1 MAKKRQAAAL
11 TERHYVDLAQA
22 SSAQTT
28 LTAYGKL
35 IKNSEASPSSVGL
48 SHPRGLSEAL
58 QASLVVG
65 VAIGGRCITLHT
77 PRQVML
83 PAPDGPAD
91 GCSWDPAEYV
101 VWKNL
106 PRDWITVHFLA
117 IARSVSEALLF
128 GSGDTSLGRMLT
140 TPVSAVT
147 GVRDRVVA
155 MVRAWAQMP
164 GNPRGT
170 DQLMVLWATYRGL
183 PPADGAQLL
192 AQQVNDA
199 FNTKFMPGD
208 FNPPDKIKTVDDLV
222 DAIT

>member
-1 MAKKRQAAAL
+1 MAKKRRPTAL
-11 TERHYVDLAQA
+11 TDRHYVDLAQA

-28 LTAYGKL
+28 LTAYGRL
-35 IKNSEASPSSVGL
+35 IKNSEASPSSLGL
-48 SHPRGLSEAL
+48 SHPRGLSEPL

-65 VAIGGRCITLHT
+65 VAIGGRCIPLDT
-77 PRQVML
+77 PQQVML

-91 GCSWDPAEYV
+91 GCSWDPSEYV

-106 PRDWITVHFLA
+106 PRDWITVHFQPV
-117 IARSVSEALLF
+117 ARSVSDVLLF
-128 GSGDTSLGRMLT
+128 GSSTTSLGRILA
-140 TPVSAVT
+140 TPGPAVT

-155 MVRAWAQMP
+155 TVRGWAQMP
-164 GNPRGT
+164 SNPRGT
-170 DQLMVLWATYRGL
+170 DQLMVLWATYRRL

-199 FNTKFMPGD
+199 FNTTFMPGD
-208 FNPPDKIKTVDDLV
+208 FNPPDKIKTVDELV